1 MGANIRIFSMR
12 SARFWGN
19 FKVWGQ
25 NIHPW
30 SVPNLAGLGREVGP
44 GRGQEVLALPDA
56 QVSSLGSCI
65 HKIYSEYLDCIFL
78 ETHDLIINY
87 CHRNYVSNKV
97 PTKFSAFFLQSIS
110 LFN

>member
-1 MGANIRIFSMR
+1 MASSENQDAHAGGRAGKP
-12 SARFWGN
+12 APEA
-19 FKVWGQ
+19 GQ
-25 NIHPW
+25 CLSGPD
-30 SVPNLAGLGREVGP
+30 LAGLGREVGP

-87 CHRNYVSNKV
+87 CHRKYVFNKV
-97 PTKFSAFFLQSIS
+97 PTKFSVFFLQSIS
-110 LFN
+110 QYN

>member
-1 MGANIRIFSMR
+1 MVSSANQDAHAGGR
-12 SARFWGN
+12 A
-19 FKVWGQ
+19 GQ
-25 NIHPW
+25 PTPDAGLGL

-87 CHRNYVSNKV
+87 CHRKCVFNKV
-97 PTKFSAFFLQSIS
+97 PTKFSVFFLQSIS
-110 LFN
+110 QYN